1 MLKKIERSAL
11 KENMRF
17 SAPVFFDDG
26 EYMLV
31 NEGVPL
37 HKKELDALAR
47 WDIPYVLT
55 SGFEMKEGEE
65 LPEPE
70 EMEELVD
77 DNFENSETYN
87 DNRSGIEKRN
97 PLTGEQII
105 KLPEVLKKSSLYSA
119 YEGLINKLDV
129 VFSMIKKQQEIK
141 ARAVDGIVNDLF
153 NLVKNE
159 RVSMVGYI
167 LGGSVAG
174 KDLAKNGV
182 NSAIISMIIAESLHI
197 PDVHLMQ
204 IITGAL
210 LHDVGMLRIDD
221 SILNKEGKLSESET
235 TLIQAH
241 TTYGYKIIVNNLFYP
256 EEVGLIAARH
266 HERWDGKGYPSGIS
280 GKQIDIASRIVSAA
294 DAFEAMVS
302 PRIYRGRLL
311 GYDAMKN
318 LVADNA
324 RRFDPDIVKAMIQ
337 NMGIYPIGSIVL
349 MNNSVIARVVEACP
363 QTPLRPKIK
372 VLIDEF
378 GQVFPDNKGDLID
391 LKTNRTLFIVRAV
404 NPSESRH
411 QENGENLDPG
421 K

>member
-1 MLKKIERSAL
+1 MLRKIERSAL

-26 EYMLV
+26 VYMLV
-31 NEGVPL
+31 NEGIPI
-37 HKKELDALAR
+37 HKRELDALER

-55 SGFEMKEGEE
+55 AGSEMKDGEE

-70 EMEELVD
+70 ELEELVD
-77 DNFENSETYN
+77 DTFEVSEGYN
-87 DNRSGIEKRN
+87 NKRSGIEEHN
-97 PLTGEQII
+97 PLSGEQIT
-105 KLPEVLKKSSLYSA
+105 KLPEVLKKSALYTA

-129 VFSMIKKQQEIK
+129 VFAMIKNRQEIK
-141 ARAVDGIVNDLF
+141 AHAVDGIVNDLF
-153 NLVKNE
+153 NLVKTE
-159 RVSMVGYI
+159 RVSMVGFI
-167 LGGSVAG
+167 LGGSVTG

-182 NSAIISMIIAESLHI
+182 NSAIISMIIADSFRI
-197 PDVHLMQ
+197 PDVHLTR

-210 LHDVGMLRIDD
+210 LHDVGMLRIND
-221 SILNKEGKLSESET
+221 SILNKEGRLSEDET
-235 TLIQAH
+235 TLIQSH
-241 TTYGYKIIVNNLFYP
+241 TVYGYKIIVDNLFYP
-256 EEVGLIAARH
+256 EEVGHIAARH

-280 GKQIDIASRIVSAA
+280 GRQIDTASRIVSAA

-302 PRIYRGRLL
+302 PRSYRNSML

-349 MNNSVIARVVEACP
+349 MNNSVIARVIEACP

-378 GQVFPDNKGDLID
+378 GQVFPDNKGDIID
-391 LKTNRTLFIVRAV
+391 LKTNRNLFIVRAV
-404 NPSESRH
+404 NPSESRKA
-411 QENGENLDPG
+411 PG
-421 K
+421 VK